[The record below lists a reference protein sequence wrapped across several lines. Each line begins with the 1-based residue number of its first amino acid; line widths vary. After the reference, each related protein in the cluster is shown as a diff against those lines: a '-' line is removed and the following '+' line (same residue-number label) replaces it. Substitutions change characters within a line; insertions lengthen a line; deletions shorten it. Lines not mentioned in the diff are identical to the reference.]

1 MLTERQ
7 RRDLRRELRLEELRE
22 RLEGPPPPA
31 YGGPLQCPAHGN
43 VDPTLDCTCGEYRW
57 AGEDEDDDDVA

>member
-1 MLTERQ
+1 MLTKRG
-7 RRDLRRELRLEELRE
+7 RRDLWRELRLEEIRE
-22 RLEGPPPPA
+22 RLDPPLPR
-31 YGGPLQCPAHGN
+31 YGEPLQCPAHGN